1 MTAPLPNAEN
11 RPIKK
16 GSAGSRCYTGS
27 SADTARSRP
36 PTCTTATSCLSF
48 RPRISRFLI
57 RGQLLIGVNR
67 QQENLYQHE
76 KRDQK
81 QTRHGGTLRI
91 HVCRVG
97 RKVGRAA
104 VHERK
109 YSPFPRVGQGLT
121 DMGAYDLL
129 RWQLDGLVAL
139 AAIMARGFGWRG
151 F

>member
-1 MTAPLPNAEN
+1 MHDCHILPKFST
-11 RPIKK
+11 P
-16 GSAGSRCYTGS
+16 YQ
-27 SADTARSRP
+27 
-36 PTCTTATSCLSF
+36 LL
-48 RPRISRFLI
+48 LI

-109 YSPFPRVGQGLT
+109 YSPFPRVGQGPPFL
-121 DMGAYDLL
+121 
-129 RWQLDGLVAL
+129 
-139 AAIMARGFGWRG
+139 
-151 F
+151 